1 MAAAWESRY
10 PLDNVE
16 YCLPHSGRN
25 GPKVLHLLLT
35 CHMKIRSLFIGSKPY
50 GGSPSGT
57 FIAKGIDVIEIEIGR
72 VDHLKSKIPTALLA
86 TQAANLAYEF
96 SDADHNQALQI
107 NIVQNRLVS
116 L

>member
-1 MAAAWESRY
+1 MAAAWESHY

-16 YCLPHSGRN
+16 KCLPLSGRN

-35 CHMKIRSLFIGSKPY
+35 YHMKIRGLFIGSNPY
-50 GGSPSGT
+50 GGSLSGT
-57 FIAKGIDVIEIEIGR
+57 FIAKGIDVIAIENGR
-72 VDHLKSKIPTALLA
+72 VDQLKSKIPTALLA

-96 SDADHNQALQI
+96 PDADHNQASQI
-107 NIVQNRLVS
+107 NLVQNRLVS